1 MVWEAGIKLA
11 LEVCFPAV
19 VLHSLETIPSSCRP
33 LAAPTPWTG
42 TTLFLR
48 SLVPLFC
55 SLVGCAQVS
64 GHCGQPAFVIEDP
77 MTIYS
82 LGLWLRRSSSCVILN
97 LRNSSP
103 LSLLPCVLV
112 LVSRSIVVER
122 VRSAQFPLGE
132 KTLSASAGCHFQA
145 VAGRGSTAEAVNAR
159 TRLTAL
165 EPRSLRA
172 VERVGVP
179 LSIIVFL

>member
-1 MVWEAGIKLA
+1 
-11 LEVCFPAV
+11 
-19 VLHSLETIPSSCRP
+19 
-33 LAAPTPWTG
+33 
-42 TTLFLR
+42 
-48 SLVPLFC
+48 
-55 SLVGCAQVS
+55 
-64 GHCGQPAFVIEDP
+64 

-103 LSLLPCVLV
+103 LSLLPCVSV
-112 LVSRSIVVER
+112 LVFRSIVVER

-172 VERVGVP
+172 VERVGVLFCSDSTVLNIYIYITKTIQYPPQP
-179 LSIIVFL
+179 LPARAAELAQGSRLGSQVKSK